1 MANGLS
7 LTWHWSPGTILF
19 LLVLCL
25 LYVFCLI
32 RTGTG
37 NSQGAPIKAY
47 HVVSFF
53 SAIVLMALLLLTP
66 IDTIARTQL
75 FSVHM
80 AQAVILTTLCAPL
93 VLFGCPA
100 ILLRPFVNLP
110 IVRVLIRVFTR
121 PLVASV
127 TFNLLFLLW
136 HTPRLYH
143 FALVHGTLYHV
154 EMLSIFLASLL
165 NWWPLIG
172 SVPELRRMSYPMQ
185 MLYAFFDGQPVD
197 IFAFLLVFSGTVIY
211 PYYAVPLQLG
221 ILPFPDQTVAGALLL
236 IPGIVDLVVMS
247 PLFVRW
253 LGQIEQQTKLDD
265 QKRQE
270 QARAEEAEMYEEI
283 EVEEEE
289 TSEA

>member
-1 MANGLS
+1 MGNGLS

-19 LLVLCL
+19 LLVLSL
-25 LYVFCLI
+25 LYVFGLI
-32 RTGTG
+32 RASTG
-37 NSQGAPIKAY
+37 NAQGIPVKVY

-53 SAIVLMALLLLTP
+53 SGIVLIAILLLTP

-80 AQAVILTTLCAPL
+80 AQAVLLTTLCAPL

-100 ILLRPFVNLP
+100 ALLRPFVNLP
-110 IVRVLIRVFTR
+110 IVRVLIRAFTR

-136 HTPRLYH
+136 HTPRLFH

-197 IFAFLLVFSGTVIY
+197 IFAFILVFSGTVIY

-236 IPGIVDLVVMS
+236 IPGIIDLVVMS

-253 LGQIEQQTKLDD
+253 LGQSEQQTKLDD

-270 QARAEEAEMYEEI
+270 QARAEEAELYEEV

>member
-1 MANGLS
+1 MGNGLS

-19 LLVLCL
+19 LLVLSL
-25 LYVFCLI
+25 LYVFGLI
-32 RTGTG
+32 RAGTG
-37 NSQGAPIKAY
+37 NSQGASVKAY

-53 SAIVLMALLLLTP
+53 SGIVLIAILLLTP

-100 ILLRPFVNLP
+100 ALLRPLVNLP

-136 HTPRLYH
+136 HTPRLFH

-197 IFAFLLVFSGTVIY
+197 IFAFILVFSGTVIY

-270 QARAEEAEMYEEI
+270 QARAEEAEMYEEV